1 MDSKINYMLVG
12 LFVLVFGTALI
23 TIGLWLG
30 ATRGEKDY
38 VTYVAHVSE
47 SVSGLNTK
55 AAVKYRG
62 VEVGLVREIALDHD
76 NPERVRLLFDIE
88 RGTPVKRDTLAVLAT
103 QGITGLAYIDLTGG
117 SRESPPLGPTREEP
131 LPEIQT
137 GPSLLVRLDTAVSRV
152 LDDFSR
158 LAGHLNDVAARI
170 ADLLSESNQQSITQ
184 TLSTVEQLT
193 GKLASRVDGIG
204 EGMDSIGAILHDTAA
219 VSAQMPALLG
229 DVQKTL
235 SSIKS
240 AAGGVD
246 RVANEGQRE
255 LTRFSRETSNQM
267 GQALHELQRLGEA
280 LRRLVQKLEQN
291 PNMLLLGRPRP
302 QPGPGE

>member
-1 MDSKINYMLVG
+1 MDSEVKYTLVG
-12 LFVLVFGTALI
+12 LFVLVLGTALV
-23 TIGLWLG
+23 TVGLWLG
-30 ATRGEKDY
+30 AARGEKDY
-38 VTYVAHVSE
+38 VSYVAYVTE

-55 AAVKYRG
+55 AVVKYRG
-62 VEVGLVREIALDHD
+62 VKVGLVREIRLDRD

-88 RGTPVKRDTLAVLAT
+88 RGTPVKQDTVAVLAT

-117 SRESPPLGPTREEP
+117 SRDSPPLGPTKEEP

-152 LDDFSR
+152 LDDFGR
-158 LAGHLNDVAARI
+158 VAGHLNDVAGRVAG
-170 ADLLSESNQQSITQ
+170 LLSEPNQQSITQ
-184 TLSTVEQLT
+184 TLINVEQLT
-193 GKLASRVDGIG
+193 GKLASRVNGLG
-204 EGMDSIGAILHDTAA
+204 ESMDTIGAILHDTAA

-229 DVQKTL
+229 GVQKTL
-235 SSIKS
+235 TSIKS

-246 RVANEGQRE
+246 RVANEGRQE
-255 LTRFSRETSNQM
+255 LTRFSRETSNQI
-267 GQALHELQRLGEA
+267 GQALQELQRLGEA